1 MYDIMDWGRHVY
13 MDGDMVP
20 TRINTKKSKKKN
32 QICTFMCGR
41 YVQYGYSSSSVT
53 PSARSDR

>member
-1 MYDIMDWGRHVY
+1 MDWGRHVY